1 MKNSV
6 EKKVSVIYLL
16 TLFLVVI
23 MAAWWLILGKD
34 WFINLNNPNPPLA
47 PETLTEDIED
57 KPLVDDTEK
66 PLQIV
71 EIKKSI

>member
-1 MKNSV
+1 MKISL
-6 EKKVSVIYLL
+6 KKQVHVIHIL
-16 TLFLVVI
+16 TLLLVVI
-23 MAAWWLILGKD
+23 MSAWWLTLGME

-47 PETLTEDIED
+47 PDTQNINTND